1 VEISLLTDAL
11 SVLRSVPGAVRST
24 GQLVLTAK
32 LIPTGAL

>member
-1 VEISLLTDAL
+1 VEISILTDAL
-11 SVLRSVPGAVRST
+11 SVLRSVPGSIGST